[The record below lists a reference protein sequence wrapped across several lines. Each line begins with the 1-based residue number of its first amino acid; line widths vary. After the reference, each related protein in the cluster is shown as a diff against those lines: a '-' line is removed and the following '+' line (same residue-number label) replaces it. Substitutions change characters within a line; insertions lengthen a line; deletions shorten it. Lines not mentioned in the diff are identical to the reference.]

1 MDKELGIPGCLGQI
15 TKWHSEYCSSECSM
29 AALCVLLV
37 MGSYLRQGP
46 VVPPIQE
53 LPEQEY

>member
-15 TKWHSEYCSSECSM
+15 TKWHCEYCSSECSM

-37 MGSYLRQGP
+37 MGAYLREGP
-46 VVPPIQE
+46 GVPPSLEAPDQE
-53 LPEQEY
+53 